1 VPDKNL
7 GAADFD
13 AEEVHIHEGRLRVDD
28 EFLVLMYTTLPSSRS
43 LAVVGWWRLVGWWV
57 VVVAGG
63 CASLMMTG
71 MLECRS
77 DGVYNAFKEGND
89 GVVRY
94 VRERL
99 AAREGSASVAAQL
112 VRHAR
117 QLEDAVASPERCLL
131 PHARTHAP
139 LLPLQVGWRV
149 VLERRTDGK

>member
-1 VPDKNL
+1 M
-7 GAADFD
+7 A
-13 AEEVHIHEGRLRVDD
+13 
-28 EFLVLMYTTLPSSRS
+28 
-43 LAVVGWWRLVGWWV
+43 
-57 VVVAGG
+57 
-63 CASLMMTG
+63 G

-117 QLEDAVASPERCLL
+117 QLEDAVASPERCHSLT
-131 PHARTHAP
+131 HARTTAAATSGP
-139 LLPLQVGWRV
+139 ACGAGA
-149 VLERRTDGK
+149 DD